1 MAAVHLALY
10 LAVYGLCH
18 FIRERQRP
26 TVLATTT
33 ESGRQTPPAMAT
45 DSNDELRPTTVPQRS
60 TTPPPSAAG
69 DFRPTP
75 STPIV
80 IVHSGRL
87 LMSEPSGHQVL
98 PTSFVERYPNVIVAS
113 PFTPP
118 EYYAPRVAKR
128 RLPANRIA
136 LEAAAA
142 LEATRDRQ
150 PLLMTDA
157 YTVPLQD
164 GTVNPMQYCMIGLLF
179 AGLCAAAALVVVYA
193 PIAKRTT
200 PFRSEEDLLHPERRS
215 RMLSPDPPQLANGSG
230 VVVITDWQNAPV
242 DLGVDVFG
250 SFAKPGNSV
259 DTKVTADFDFAPLA
273 LEAGTMGAE
282 GRVSPGRCDQY
293 YYTYCV
299 NPTANVFH
307 YDPNAM
313 ECFPN
318 SRRDTQL

>member
-1 MAAVHLALY
+1 MTNSDPPRCLRGA
-10 LAVYGLCH
+10 
-18 FIRERQRP
+18 RP
-26 TVLATTT
+26 H
-33 ESGRQTPPAMAT
+33 
-45 DSNDELRPTTVPQRS
+45 
-60 TTPPPSAAG
+60 PPSAAG

-259 DTKVTADFDFAPLA
+259 
-273 LEAGTMGAE
+273 
-282 GRVSPGRCDQY
+282 SPGRCDQY